1 MFNLVKGT
9 HDIILNEADKY
20 TYVEQ
25 TLVQFAEFYNFKE
38 FRTPII
44 ESSDLF
50 QRSVGDSSDIVRKE
64 MYTFL
69 DKGDRSIT
77 LRPEITA
84 GIIRSIVN
92 NKLLALGDYPVKA
105 YYVGPCFRYERPQQG
120 RYRQFN
126 QFGIEIAGV
135 TSPYRDV
142 EAISFGYF
150 ALKLLGFENLKLKI
164 NSLGDDESRKNYR
177 DALTKYFTS
186 YIDQMCDDC
195 KDRYKLN
202 VLRILDCKVKEDQE
216 IIKNAP
222 KISDYLTDKSKDYF
236 NKVLKSLDELG
247 IEYEIDD
254 GLVRGLDYYSDV
266 VFEFHYT
273 SSKGL
278 SYGALGA
285 GGHYNKLI
293 GEIGGPKDCEGCG
306 LAMGIERLVSVMEDD
321 QLFDNLNDSLD
332 CYVMPLSMEYQ
343 SDALNISSSLRL
355 NGFKSEVNLEGKSL
369 KAMFKK
375 ANKLNAKFA
384 LIIGEDEIKTNS
396 IICKDL
402 SSEQQESV
410 GIQDLIDYLDSHI
423 GSDEEHHHECGCSS
437 NHEGHENCCCHNHEN
452 DHHCCHEHGQEHECC
467 NESKK
472 EN

>member
-25 TLVQFAEFYNFKE
+25 TLIQFAEFYNFKE

-92 NKLLALGDYPVKA
+92 NKILALGDYPVKA

-177 DALTKYFTS
+177 EALNKYFAS
-186 YIDQMCDDC
+186 YVDQMCDDC
-195 KDRYKLN
+195 KERYKLN

-236 NKVLKSLDELG
+236 QKVLNSLDELG

-266 VFEFHYT
+266 VFEFYYT

-321 QLFDNLNDSLD
+321 GLFSNIDDGID
-332 CYVMPLSMEYQ
+332 CYIMPLSQEFQ
-343 SDALNISSSLRL
+343 PNALNISSLLRL
-355 NGFKSEVNLEGKSL
+355 NGFKSEVSLEGKSL

-375 ANKLNAKFA
+375 ALKLNAKFA

-396 IICKDL
+396 IICKNL
-402 SSEQQESV
+402 SNQEQES
-410 GIQDLIDYLDSHI
+410 ILIEDLVRYLDSQI
-423 GSDEEHHHECGCSS
+423 DAAEEHHHECCCHDHNESDKDCCCRA
-437 NHEGHENCCCHNHEN
+437 HDDEGKHCCHNQNE
-452 DHHCCHEHGQEHECC
+452 DHECC
-467 NESKK
+467 KEKK
-472 EN
+472 GN

>member
-177 DALTKYFTS
+177 DALTKYFAS
-186 YIDQMCDDC
+186 YIGQMCDDC

-321 QLFDNLNDSLD
+321 QLFDNLDDSLD

-410 GIQDLIDYLDSHI
+410 GIQDLINYLDSHI
-423 GSDEEHHHECGCSS
+423 GSDEEHHHDCGCSS

>member
-84 GIIRSIVN
+84 GIIRSIVS

-177 DALTKYFTS
+177 DALTKYFAS

-202 VLRILDCKVKEDQE
+202 VLRILDCKVKDDQE

-247 IEYEIDD
+247 IEYGIDD

-321 QLFDNLNDSLD
+321 QLFDNLDDSLD
-332 CYVMPLSMEYQ
+332 CYVMPLSLEYQ
-343 SDALNISSSLRL
+343 SNALNISSSLRL

-423 GSDEEHHHECGCSS
+423 ASDEEHHHECGCSS
-437 NHEGHENCCCHNHEN
+437 NHKGHENCCCHNHEN